1 MGTAIFNFDASILL
15 WIQEH
20 IRTGMLT
27 PVMNIITHLGDKGI
41 FWIALTLL
49 LLALRKTRKL
59 GVTCMI
65 SMIIGLIITNLII
78 KNWVARVRPYELI
91 EGLQLMVEKQH
102 DFSFPSGHAANSL
115 ASAWVLFKLMDRKY
129 GVPALILALLI
140 SLSRLYVAVH
150 YPTDVIV
157 GIVIGILAAELAI
170 VIERALAKKF
180 PAFKDFIRS
189 KPAKKKGKK
198 A

>member
-1 MGTAIFNFDASILL
+1 MNAIFNFDASILL
-15 WIQEH
+15 WIQNN
-20 IRTGMLT
+20 IRNAVLDPIM
-27 PVMNIITHLGDKGI
+27 IFITHLGDKGM
-41 FWIALTLL
+41 FWTVLTLL
-49 LLALRKTRKL
+49 MICFRKTRKAA
-59 GVTCMI
+59 VASDI
-65 SMIIGLIITNLII
+65 SMVIALVVVNLAL

-115 ASAWVLFKLMDRKY
+115 ACAWVLFKLMDRKY